1 MATRPKFAK
10 MVNYSCECVEASHI
24 FIKNGRWRM
33 SASLASPRNMAWR
46 MSASLASPRKSA
58 WRMSASLASICQVLA
73 HDKVG
78 RFRHKLHILY
88 V

>member
-10 MVNYSCECVEASHI
+10 MANYLCECVEASHI
-24 FIKNGRWRM
+24 FLKNG
-33 SASLASPRNMAWR
+33 LWR

-58 WRMSASLASICQVLA
+58 WGMSASLVSTCQVLA
-73 HDKVG
+73 YDKVG

>member
-1 MATRPKFAK
+1 MATRPKFVK
-10 MVNYSCECVEASHI
+10 MANYSCECVEASHI
-24 FIKNGRWRM
+24 FLKNGFWRM
-33 SASLASPRNMAWR
+33 SASLASPRNMAR
-46 MSASLASPRKSA
+46 QILASLASPRKSA
-58 WRMSASLASICQVLA
+58 WRMSGSLASTCQVLA

>member
-1 MATRPKFAK
+1 MGQG
-10 MVNYSCECVEASHI
+10 ESH
-24 FIKNGRWRM
+24 FSQKWP
-33 SASLASPRNMAWR
+33 LANVGESGESSDMAWR

-58 WRMSASLASICQVLA
+58 WRMSASLASPRKSAWQMLASLASTCQVLA

>member
-1 MATRPKFAK
+1 MATCPKFAK
-10 MVNYSCECVEASHI
+10 MANYSSKCVEASHI
-24 FIKNGRWRM
+24 FLKNGFRQ
-33 SASLASPRNMAWR
+33 

-58 WRMSASLASICQVLA
+58 WRMSASLASTCQVLA
-73 HDKVG
+73 HDKIG